1 MPSGSSH
8 FSRPAEFPPGEDGES
23 ENYSDFESEDD
34 QLPKV
39 RPMVEV
45 ERLEGRDT
53 AGSFCSQAKPN
64 RVLLIDCLNPS

>member
-34 QLPKV
+34 QFPKV
-39 RPMVEV
+39 RLMV

-53 AGSFCSQAKPN
+53 AGSSCSQAKPN
-64 RVLLIDCLNPS
+64 RVLLIV